1 MVPLLSVGIIS
12 TGSVL
17 AEANGTSVMRNSL
30 GAAIELEEMVAI
42 TVTGKVTSTGDDS
55 GLPGVTILEKGTS
68 NGTVTDIDGS
78 YSIDVAGPNS
88 VLVFSYVG
96 FESQEVAV
104 GNRTSVNVSMEE
116 AATAMNEVVVTAL
129 GIKRDQ
135 RSLGYDVSTV
145 SSEDVTQVSQENILS
160 SLAGRMP
167 GVTIN
172 QTSGAGSSLSM
183 VIRGASSLTSD
194 NQPLFVVDGVP
205 MSNSLN
211 NNSQNGDGNQVDYGN
226 AISDINP
233 DDIANISVLK
243 GPSAAALY
251 GTRAGNGVVI
261 ITTKSGSKGK
271 GMGVSFSTSNVF
283 EQPTRLLDF
292 HYQYANG
299 NREGVFNDGSAY
311 WGGPQLDVGNL
322 AQQWNSP
329 VDENGNV
336 IPTELKSYPNA
347 MKDFLQTG
355 ITSNNNIAISGGDDK
370 ATYRVSYGNMIHQGM
385 IPNSDLYRNSIST
398 SVSYDILDKLTL
410 NTNFNY
416 TNSSS
421 NDRPSTGDRR
431 GNALEAIYASSYID
445 FEQMSGIWVPGQ
457 EDIQQIRTPNGD
469 NPYFIAYGIENA
481 FRRDRIYGNVSLD
494 YKFSDNLNLA
504 VKYSLDRSDEN
515 RETKIPYSYSRMA
528 NGGYYNTDMLNQES
542 NADVLLSYNKD
553 FGKMDFNASAG
564 GNIMSRFGTSSYV
577 GVGSDRNNGLVVPGI
592 YNAQNIPADNRSV
605 SNTYSNKR
613 IYSVYGFG
621 FFWVCR
627 SIVFGF
633 DS

>member
-1 MVPLLSVGIIS
+1 
-12 TGSVL
+12 
-17 AEANGTSVMRNSL
+17 
-30 GAAIELEEMVAI
+30 
-42 TVTGKVTSTGDDS
+42 
-55 GLPGVTILEKGTS
+55 
-68 NGTVTDIDGS
+68 
-78 YSIDVAGPNS
+78 
-88 VLVFSYVG
+88 
-96 FESQEVAV
+96 
-104 GNRTSVNVSMEE
+104 
-116 AATAMNEVVVTAL
+116 
-129 GIKRDQ
+129 
-135 RSLGYDVSTV
+135 
-145 SSEDVTQVSQENILS
+145 
-160 SLAGRMP
+160 
-167 GVTIN
+167 
-172 QTSGAGSSLSM
+172 
-183 VIRGASSLTSD
+183 
-194 NQPLFVVDGVP
+194 

-431 GNALEAIYASSYID
+431 E
-445 FEQMSGIWVPGQ
+445 
-457 EDIQQIRTPNGD
+457 
-469 NPYFIAYGIENA
+469 
-481 FRRDRIYGNVSLD
+481 
-494 YKFSDNLNLA
+494 
-504 VKYSLDRSDEN
+504 
-515 RETKIPYSYSRMA
+515 
-528 NGGYYNTDMLNQES
+528 ML
-542 NADVLLSYNKD
+542 
-553 FGKMDFNASAG
+553 
-564 GNIMSRFGTSSYV
+564 
-577 GVGSDRNNGLVVPGI
+577 
-592 YNAQNIPADNRSV
+592 
-605 SNTYSNKR
+605 
-613 IYSVYGFG
+613 
-621 FFWVCR
+621 
-627 SIVFGF
+627 
-633 DS
+633 

>member
-1 MVPLLSVGIIS
+1 MKKHRTKKMMKWMVPLLSVGIIS

-17 AEANGTSVMRNSL
+17 AEANGSSMMRSSL
-30 GAAIELEEMVAI
+30 GAATELEEMVAI
-42 TVTGKVTSTGDDS
+42 TIKGKVTSTGDDS

-96 FESQEVAV
+96 FESQEVTV

-172 QTSGAGSSLSM
+172 QTSGAGSSISM

-355 ITSNNNIAISGGDDK
+355 ITSNNNIAISGE
-370 ATYRVSYGNMIHQGM
+370 MI
-385 IPNSDLYRNSIST
+385 
-398 SVSYDILDKLTL
+398 
-410 NTNFNY
+410 
-416 TNSSS
+416 
-421 NDRPSTGDRR
+421 
-431 GNALEAIYASSYID
+431 
-445 FEQMSGIWVPGQ
+445 
-457 EDIQQIRTPNGD
+457 
-469 NPYFIAYGIENA
+469 
-481 FRRDRIYGNVSLD
+481 
-494 YKFSDNLNLA
+494 
-504 VKYSLDRSDEN
+504 
-515 RETKIPYSYSRMA
+515 
-528 NGGYYNTDMLNQES
+528 
-542 NADVLLSYNKD
+542 
-553 FGKMDFNASAG
+553 
-564 GNIMSRFGTSSYV
+564 
-577 GVGSDRNNGLVVPGI
+577 
-592 YNAQNIPADNRSV
+592 
-605 SNTYSNKR
+605 KR
-613 IYSVYGFG
+613 LIG
-621 FFWVCR
+621 CLME
-627 SIVFGF
+627 I
-633 DS
+633 